1 LVAPLLVATVV
12 AGGPARVAIVEITSA
27 LVVLR
32 AEAVA
37 ALVFAVV
44 MARVIVGVDEEL
56 AAIAKITVVNVRV
69 PTSFVTRALVAVE
82 AVA

>member
-1 LVAPLLVATVV
+1 M
-12 AGGPARVAIVEITSA
+12 AIVEITSA

-32 AEAVA
+32 AETVA

-82 AVA
+82 AVARGDVARLGVA

>member
-1 LVAPLLVATVV
+1 M
-12 AGGPARVAIVEITSA
+12 AIVEITSA

-32 AEAVA
+32 AETVA

-69 PTSFVTRALVAVE
+69 PASFVTRALVAVE
-82 AVA
+82 AVARGDVARLGVA